1 MGNRM
6 QRDQLRRREFIAL
19 MGSAVIAW
27 PLAFLAACILATG
40 SAAAQTYPSRP
51 ITLVVPYPPGGAT
64 DAIARI
70 MQDSMSQS
78 LGQQIVIDN
87 IGGAGGMIAAARAAR
102 AAPDGYTVLLHQV
115 ALAAAMTLYPNLA
128 FDAEKDFVTIG
139 PVNTAATTIAARP
152 TLPPNTMTEL
162 VRWMKEPGQNAK
174 MAHAGAGSF
183 GHLCGVLF
191 AQEVGAKVD
200 QIPYRG
206 AGPALNDLMAGHAD
220 LSCQSAAAAGPLI
233 KAGKLKA
240 YGILAKT
247 RFDGLPDLPTLGEA
261 GYKKLDLDFW
271 HMLFAPAGTPR
282 PVVDRLNAALRH
294 ALSDA
299 KVTETF
305 AKSGMDLFPASEW
318 TPEAGAA
325 LLKSEIKLWGDVI
338 RANNI
343 SAQ

>member
-1 MGNRM
+1 
-6 QRDQLRRREFIAL
+6 
-19 MGSAVIAW
+19 
-27 PLAFLAACILATG
+27 
-40 SAAAQTYPSRP
+40 
-51 ITLVVPYPPGGAT
+51 
-64 DAIARI
+64 
-70 MQDSMSQS
+70 
-78 LGQQIVIDN
+78 
-87 IGGAGGMIAAARAAR
+87 
-102 AAPDGYTVLLHQV
+102 
-115 ALAAAMTLYPNLA
+115 
-128 FDAEKDFVTIG
+128 
-139 PVNTAATTIAARP
+139 
-152 TLPPNTMTEL
+152 
-162 VRWMKEPGQNAK
+162 
-174 MAHAGAGSF
+174 
-183 GHLCGVLF
+183 
-191 AQEVGAKVD
+191 
-200 QIPYRG
+200 
-206 AGPALNDLMAGHAD
+206 
-220 LSCQSAAAAGPLI
+220 LI

-247 RFDGLPDLPTLGEA
+247 RFDGLPDLPTLGEV